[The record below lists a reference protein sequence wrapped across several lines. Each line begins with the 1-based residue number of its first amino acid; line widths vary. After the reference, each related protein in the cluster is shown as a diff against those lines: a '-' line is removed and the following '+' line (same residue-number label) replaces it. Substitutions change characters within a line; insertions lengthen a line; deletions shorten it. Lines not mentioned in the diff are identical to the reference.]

1 MIQEIAE
8 WPVAQNEKKPVGANS
23 WWETSKII
31 FVLTANHL
39 FSQTMKLLLIS
50 ALLTASPWLL
60 SPDIPWSPSKSGHG
74 VKVYTRPVAGTP
86 IKEIKAEL
94 ELDCSINTAIA
105 CLTDI
110 PSYNQW
116 IYQMTEARVIKT
128 ISNTEFQ
135 VYQRVKTP
143 WPLDD
148 RDVIGHYVLKQD
160 PRSLDVSIIT
170 HSVPKILPVVSGV
183 VRVQKN
189 RTTWTIKPLAKNKN
203 KCEYFLLLD
212 PAGEV
217 PAWIINLFISEG
229 PYSSLVKLKQRVH
242 LPKYANTKFAWITEK
257 FQ

>member
-1 MIQEIAE
+1 MILEIAE

-94 ELDCSINTAIA
+94 ELDCSVNTAIA

-170 HSVPKILPVVSGV
+170 HSVP
-183 VRVQKN
+183 
-189 RTTWTIKPLAKNKN
+189 
-203 KCEYFLLLD
+203 
-212 PAGEV
+212 
-217 PAWIINLFISEG
+217 
-229 PYSSLVKLKQRVH
+229 
-242 LPKYANTKFAWITEK
+242 
-257 FQ
+257 